1 MSLHKKGF
9 FLEVNLKK
17 IIDNIKDKLESN
29 PPAVLTLGF
38 FLVITVGSILLFLP
52 FSSKNLNF
60 TNFLD
65 CVFISTSSVCVTG
78 LSTINITNE
87 FNFFGKTVIMLLI
100 QMGGLGFMTMATM
113 VAMIL
118 GEKITLKDRL
128 VIREQMGSTKLSGMV
143 KLIRYVMLSTFLI
156 EGLGAALL
164 SFTFIP
170 KYGVKGI
177 FYSIFHSVSAFCNAG
192 FDILGTNSLESFNTN
207 SYLLLI
213 ISVLIILGGL
223 GFNVYIDICKY
234 KLNFKKYSLHS
245 KIVVVMTIGLLLF
258 GTIVFFILENHNVKT
273 LRNLNFVDKVTN
285 SFFQSVTTRTA
296 GFASLSQTGL
306 TESSTILS
314 IFLMFVGGSP
324 ASTAGGIKTTTIFLL
339 IVTTISFV
347 QNNDEIE
354 VFSRRISFSIVKRAI
369 GIFVISIILVNS
381 VVFVL
386 SLIEDYSFIDL
397 LFETVS
403 AFATVG
409 LTKDLTP
416 HLKDITK
423 MIIII
428 LMFIGRVGPL
438 TIIFSFYN
446 KVNKKKFKYSN
457 GNVIIG

>member
-1 MSLHKKGF
+1 MGIFISKL
-9 FLEVNLKK
+9 
-17 IIDNIKDKLESN
+17 KDKIETN

-38 FLVITVGSILLFLP
+38 FLIITVGSILLFLP

-87 FNFFGKTVIMLLI
+87 FNTFGKVVIMLLI

-128 VIREQMGSTKLSGMV
+128 VIQEQMGTTRLTGMV
-143 KLIRYVMLSTFLI
+143 KLIRYVIFSTFII
-156 EGLGAALL
+156 EGLGAILL
-164 SFTFIP
+164 SFTFVP
-170 KYGVKGI
+170 KYGLKGI
-177 FYSIFHSVSAFCNAG
+177 FYSVFHSISAFCNAG
-192 FDILGTNSLESFNTN
+192 FDILGDNSLQSFNKN
-207 SYLLLI
+207 SYLLLV
-213 ISVLIILGGL
+213 ISILIVLGGL
-223 GFNVYIDICKY
+223 GFNVYIDLSNY
-234 KLNFKKYSLHS
+234 KLKYRKYSLHT
-245 KIVVVMTIGLLLF
+245 KIVLVMTLGLLIF
-258 GTIVFFILENHNVKT
+258 GTIAFFILEYSNAKT
-273 LRNLNFVDKVTN
+273 LKDLNNFDKITN

-296 GFASLSQTGL
+296 GFASINQTGL

-314 IFLMFVGGSP
+314 IFLMFIGGSP

-339 IVTTISFV
+339 IVTTISFI
-347 QNNDEIE
+347 QNNNEIE
-354 VFSRRISFSIVKRAI
+354 VFKRRISFSLVKRAI
-369 GIFVISIILVNS
+369 GIFVISILLVNT

-386 SLIEDYSFIDL
+386 TLIEDVKFIDL

-446 KVNKKKFKYSN
+446 KVNKKKYKYSN
-457 GNVIIG
+457 GNVIVG

>member
-143 KLIRYVMLSTFLI
+143 KLIRYVIFSTFLI
-156 EGLGAALL
+156 EGLGAILL
-164 SFTFIP
+164 SFTFVPQFGI
-170 KYGVKGI
+170 KGI

-192 FDILGTNSLESFNTN
+192 FDILGENSLEGFNTN
-207 SYLLLI
+207 PYLLFV
-213 ISVLIILGGL
+213 ISFLIILGGL
-223 GFNVYIDICKY
+223 GFHVYIDIN
-234 KLNFKKYSLHS
+234 NFKFNFRKYSLHT
-245 KIVVVMTIGLLLF
+245 KIVLVMTLGLLIF
-258 GTIVFFILENHNVKT
+258 GTIVFFILEYSNSKT
-273 LRNLNFVDKVTN
+273 LKNFNFFDKIIN

-296 GFASLSQTGL
+296 GFASINQTGF
-306 TESSTILS
+306 TESSTILT
-314 IFLMFVGGSP
+314 IFLMFIGGSP

-339 IVTTISFV
+339 IVTTISFIK
-347 QNNDEIE
+347 NNDEIE
-354 VFSRRISFSIVKRAI
+354 VFNRRISFSIVKRAI
-369 GIFVISIILVNS
+369 GIFVISIILVNA

-409 LTKDLTP
+409 LSKDLTP

-423 MIIII
+423 VFIII

-446 KVNKKKFKYSN
+446 KVNRKKFKYSN

>member
-1 MSLHKKGF
+1 M
-9 FLEVNLKK
+9 KK
-17 IIDNIKDKLESN
+17 IIDNIKSKLESN

-52 FSSKNLNF
+52 FSSKNFKF

-65 CVFISTSSVCVTG
+65 CLFISTSSVCVTG
-78 LSTINITNE
+78 LSTINITNQ
-87 FNFFGKTVIMLLI
+87 FNAFGKIIIMLLI
-100 QMGGLGFMTMATM
+100 QIGGLGFMTMATM

-118 GEKITLKDRL
+118 GEKITLKNRL
-128 VIREQMGSTKLSGMV
+128 IIQEQMGSTKLSGMV

-156 EGLGAALL
+156 EGLGAVLL

-223 GFNVYIDICKY
+223 GFNVYIDISKY

-273 LRNLNFVDKVTN
+273 LRNLNFVDKVIN

-446 KVNKKKFKYSN
+446 KVNKKKFKYAN
-457 GNVIIG
+457 GNVIVG

>member
-1 MSLHKKGF
+1 
-9 FLEVNLKK
+9 LKK

-113 VAMIL
+113 GAMIFGGKIIL
-118 GEKITLKDRL
+118 LFFWEKGDFSSLPNCL
-128 VIREQMGSTKLSGMV
+128 FLFL
-143 KLIRYVMLSTFLI
+143 LIRYVIFSTFLI
-156 EGLGAALL
+156 EGLGAILL
-164 SFTFIP
+164 SFTFVP
-170 KYGVKGI
+170 KFGIKGI

-192 FDILGTNSLESFNTN
+192 FDILGENSLEGFNTN
-207 SYLLLI
+207 PYLLFV
-213 ISVLIILGGL
+213 ISFLIILGGL
-223 GFNVYIDICKY
+223 GFHVYIDIN
-234 KLNFKKYSLHS
+234 NFKFNFRKYSLHT
-245 KIVVVMTIGLLLF
+245 KIVLVMTLGLLIF
-258 GTIVFFILENHNVKT
+258 GTIVFFILEYSNSKT
-273 LRNLNFVDKVTN
+273 LKNFNFFDKIIN

-296 GFASLSQTGL
+296 GFASINQTGF
-306 TESSTILS
+306 TESSTILT
-314 IFLMFVGGSP
+314 IFLMFIGGSP

-339 IVTTISFV
+339 IVTTISFIK
-347 QNNDEIE
+347 NNDEIE
-354 VFSRRISFSIVKRAI
+354 VFNRRISFSIVKRAI
-369 GIFVISIILVNS
+369 GIFVISIILVNA

-409 LTKDLTP
+409 LSKDLTP

-423 MIIII
+423 VFIII

-446 KVNKKKFKYSN
+446 KVNRKKFKYSN

>member
-1 MSLHKKGF
+1 ME
-9 FLEVNLKK
+9 EVLGIFINKL
-17 IIDNIKDKLESN
+17 KDKLETN

-38 FLVITVGSILLFLP
+38 FLIITFGSILLFLP

-87 FNFFGKTVIMLLI
+87 FNTFGKVIIMFLI

-128 VIREQMGSTKLSGMV
+128 VIQEQMGTTKLTGMV
-143 KLIRYVMLSTFLI
+143 RLIRYVIFSTFII
-156 EGLGAALL
+156 EGLGAILL
-164 SFTFIP
+164 SFTFVP
-170 KYGVKGI
+170 KYGLKGI
-177 FYSIFHSVSAFCNAG
+177 FYSVFHSISAFCNAG
-192 FDILGTNSLESFNTN
+192 FDILGDNSLQSFNTN
-207 SYLLLI
+207 SYLLLV
-213 ISVLIILGGL
+213 ISTLIILGGL
-223 GFNVYIDICKY
+223 GFNVYIDINNFKF
-234 KLNFKKYSLHS
+234 NFKKYSLHT
-245 KIVVVMTIGLLLF
+245 KIVLVMTLGLLIF
-258 GTIVFFILENHNVKT
+258 GTISFFVLEHFNENTIK
-273 LRNLNFVDKVTN
+273 NFGLLDKITN

-296 GFASLSQTGL
+296 GFASIDQSSL

-314 IFLMFVGGSP
+314 IFLMFIGGSP

-339 IVTTISFV
+339 IVTTISFI

-354 VFSRRISFSIVKRAI
+354 VFKKRISFSLVKRAI
-369 GIFVISIILVNS
+369 GIFVISLLLVNT

-386 SLIEDYSFIDL
+386 TLIEDYRFIDL

-416 HLKDITK
+416 YLKDITK
-423 MIIII
+423 MFIIIM
-428 LMFIGRVGPL
+428 MFIGRVGPL
-438 TIIFSFYN
+438 TIIFSFYK

-457 GNVIIG
+457 GNVIVG

>member
-1 MSLHKKGF
+1 M
-9 FLEVNLKK
+9 KK
-17 IIDNIKDKLESN
+17 IIDNIKSKLESN

-52 FSSKNLNF
+52 FSSKNFKF

-65 CVFISTSSVCVTG
+65 CLFISTSSVCVTG
-78 LSTINITNE
+78 LSTINITNQ
-87 FNFFGKTVIMLLI
+87 FNAFGKIIIMLLI
-100 QMGGLGFMTMATM
+100 QIGGLGFMTMATM

-118 GEKITLKDRL
+118 GEKITLKNRL
-128 VIREQMGSTKLSGMV
+128 IIQEQMGSTKLSGMV

-156 EGLGAALL
+156 EGLGAVLL

-223 GFNVYIDICKY
+223 GFNVYIDISKY

>member
-1 MSLHKKGF
+1 M
-9 FLEVNLKK
+9 KK

>member
-1 MSLHKKGF
+1 M
-9 FLEVNLKK
+9 KK
-17 IIDNIKDKLESN
+17 IIDNIKSKLESN

-52 FSSKNLNF
+52 FSSKNFKF

-65 CVFISTSSVCVTG
+65 CLFISTSSVCVTG
-78 LSTINITNE
+78 LSTINITNQ
-87 FNFFGKTVIMLLI
+87 FNAFGKIIIMLLI
-100 QMGGLGFMTMATM
+100 QIGGLGFMTMATM

-118 GEKITLKDRL
+118 GEKITLKNRL
-128 VIREQMGSTKLSGMV
+128 IIQEQMGSTKLSGMV

-156 EGLGAALL
+156 EGLGAVLL

-223 GFNVYIDICKY
+223 GFNVYIDISKY

-273 LRNLNFVDKVTN
+273 LRNLNFVDKVIN

-446 KVNKKKFKYSN
+446 KVNKKKFKYAN

>member
-1 MSLHKKGF
+1 M
-9 FLEVNLKK
+9 KK
-17 IIDNIKDKLESN
+17 IIENIKDKLESN

-143 KLIRYVMLSTFLI
+143 KLIRYVIFSTFLV
-156 EGLGAALL
+156 EGLGAILL
-164 SFTFIP
+164 SFTFVP
-170 KYGVKGI
+170 KFGIKGI

-192 FDILGTNSLESFNTN
+192 FDILGENSLEGFNTN
-207 SYLLLI
+207 PYLLFV
-213 ISVLIILGGL
+213 ISFLIILGGL
-223 GFNVYIDICKY
+223 GFHVYIDIN
-234 KLNFKKYSLHS
+234 NFKFNFRKYSLHT
-245 KIVVVMTIGLLLF
+245 KIVLVMTLGLLIF
-258 GTIVFFILENHNVKT
+258 GTIVFFILEYSNSKT
-273 LRNLNFVDKVTN
+273 LKNFNFFDKIIN

-296 GFASLSQTGL
+296 GFASINQTGF
-306 TESSTILS
+306 TESSTILT
-314 IFLMFVGGSP
+314 IFLMFIGGSP

-339 IVTTISFV
+339 IVTTISFIK
-347 QNNDEIE
+347 NNDEIE
-354 VFSRRISFSIVKRAI
+354 VFNRRISFSIVKRAI
-369 GIFVISIILVNS
+369 GIFVISIILVNA

-409 LTKDLTP
+409 LSKDLTP

-423 MIIII
+423 VFIII

-446 KVNKKKFKYSN
+446 KVNRKKFKYSN